1 MEGFKPNV
9 KMKSDIS
16 CYKEGGY
23 VFRKKHSEEKEE
35 SKDIAKD
42 KAMIKK
48 AVGQHEGAK
57 HKGQEKTELKLKT
70 GRRVKKTGGVVN
82 KYKTGGVCNPMK
94 TGGVTNAMKDGG
106 SCYKEG
112 GAISMKMDKEDRKKV
127 ASVKKTKAAKAS
139 APSAAAKKSK
149 EPIGY
154 SDGRN
159 VDSKR
164 YTYGEINGIPVT
176 EEQMR
181 AAEAAELARPKSQ
194 SELELEEFANRA
206 RGNMNRPG
214 QSSMGGLRF
223 QKMPGYADGS
233 SVGTMRAGRQDDMS
247 NLLEDAAKA
256 VQGSQGGMGA
266 AAATGGMGNAY
277 PMGAEEDLI
286 RGLRAVGRAMG
297 GRV

>member
-154 SDGRN
+154 
-159 VDSKR
+159 
-164 YTYGEINGIPVT
+164 
-176 EEQMR
+176 
-181 AAEAAELARPKSQ
+181 
-194 SELELEEFANRA
+194 
-206 RGNMNRPG
+206 
-214 QSSMGGLRF
+214 
-223 QKMPGYADGS
+223 ADGS

>member
-23 VFRKKHSEEKEE
+23 VSRKKHSEEKEE
-35 SKDIAKD
+35 AKDIAKD
-42 KAMIKK
+42 KSMIKK

-57 HKGQEKTELKLKT
+57 HKGEGKTELKLKT

-82 KYKTGGVCNPMK
+82 KYKTGGLCNPMK
-94 TGGVTNAMKDGG
+94 D
-106 SCYKEG
+106 G

-127 ASVKKTKAAKAS
+127 AEVKKTKAAKAS

-154 SDGRN
+154 
-159 VDSKR
+159 
-164 YTYGEINGIPVT
+164 
-176 EEQMR
+176 
-181 AAEAAELARPKSQ
+181 
-194 SELELEEFANRA
+194 
-206 RGNMNRPG
+206 
-214 QSSMGGLRF
+214 
-223 QKMPGYADGS
+223 ADGS
-233 SVGTMRAGRQDDMS
+233 SVGSMRAGRQDDMS
-247 NLLEDAAKA
+247 TLLEDAAKA

-277 PMGAEEDLI
+277 PMGAEEDLM
-286 RGLRAVGRAMG
+286 RGLTAVGRAMG
-297 GRV
+297 GRI

>member
-23 VFRKKHSEEKEE
+23 VSRKKHSEEKEE

-57 HKGQEKTELKLKT
+57 HKGEDKTELKLKA

-82 KYKTGGVCNPMK
+82 KYKTGGVVNPMK
-94 TGGVTNAMKDGG
+94 TGGVCNPMKD
-106 SCYKEG
+106 G

-127 ASVKKTKAAKAS
+127 AAVKKTKAAKAS

-154 SDGRN
+154 
-159 VDSKR
+159 
-164 YTYGEINGIPVT
+164 
-176 EEQMR
+176 
-181 AAEAAELARPKSQ
+181 AE
-194 SELELEEFANRA
+194 
-206 RGNMNRPG
+206 
-214 QSSMGGLRF
+214 
-223 QKMPGYADGS
+223 GS

-247 NLLEDAAKA
+247 NLLEDAARA
-256 VQGSQGGMGA
+256 AQSSQGGMGA
-266 AAATGGMGNAY
+266 AASTGGMGNAF
-277 PMGAEEDLI
+277 PMGAEEDLM

>member
-23 VFRKKHSEEKEE
+23 VSRKKHSEEKE
-35 SKDIAKD
+35 DIAKD
-42 KAMIKK
+42 KSMIKK

-57 HKGQEKTELKLKT
+57 HKGEGKTELKLKT

-82 KYKTGGVCNPMK
+82 TYKTGGLCNPMK
-94 TGGVTNAMKDGG
+94 D
-106 SCYKEG
+106 G

-127 ASVKKTKAAKAS
+127 AEVKKTKAAKAS

-154 SDGRN
+154 
-159 VDSKR
+159 
-164 YTYGEINGIPVT
+164 
-176 EEQMR
+176 
-181 AAEAAELARPKSQ
+181 
-194 SELELEEFANRA
+194 
-206 RGNMNRPG
+206 
-214 QSSMGGLRF
+214 
-223 QKMPGYADGS
+223 ADGS
-233 SVGTMRAGRQDDMS
+233 SVGTMRAGKEDDMS
-247 NLLEDAAKA
+247 NLLSDAAKA
-256 VQGSQGGMGA
+256 VQSAQGGMGA

-286 RGLRAVGRAMG
+286 RGIRAVGRAMG